1 MDSSNSPNTMQ
12 VSADNTMQV
21 SGSSFASGSVLKERY
36 RIEREIG
43 KGGFGIVYEATDL
56 YAGNQRVAVKT
67 LKHNL
72 DDYDVA
78 SKRFKREI
86 ELCQSIENIH
96 AVKIFDDG
104 IADNGTLFYV
114 MEYLE
119 GCALDTLIEKREKFT
134 FRETKAILVQVLEAL
149 AEAHDKGI
157 IHRDMKP
164 ANIWLTEKTAQNHTR
179 NYDVKVLDFGIAKA
193 IDKNTGENKL
203 TQTGTWMGSPSYM
216 SPEHLT
222 GREVT
227 PSSDIF
233 AIGLIAIEMITN
245 HLAVEGDTP
254 MEIAMEIIS
263 QNDIYIE
270 EWILNTSFGEIL
282 ANCVKKLPSARYKN
296 ARELL
301 DVFSAMDDDN
311 LRNEFNEAKLRRK
324 TSRRNSVVL
333 PAENS
338 GQQPES
344 VQDNATQNAQQK
356 KLINWIVAAF
366 CIVLIALVFI
376 LVMKLINM
384 KEEVERNPAEGV
396 ATTSASDQNSTINPS
411 AANPQAD
418 DHKPSEDVQPG
429 TDTAQ
434 EAAAQLEKDSDN
446 ADNKDTAQ
454 EAAAQPEK
462 DSDNADN
469 KADAQEA
476 AAQPEENS
484 HNLENE
490 NPQKENDK
498 FKKADAENGGKRT
511 KKNAEDAKIAAQIKT
526 ETAQIDAQLEAEQ
539 ALKNQEQKAKQEK
552 IEILTSE
559 LKAKSTA
566 SDKCLTTCLRDKSI
580 SEILSLKGE
589 KSGNVPNMYIH
600 SNGKTI
606 PGGTT
611 KESLEAIPNVKL
623 CKNICS

>member
-1 MDSSNSPNTMQ
+1 MQ
-12 VSADNTMQV
+12 ASADNTTQV

-56 YAGNQRVAVKT
+56 HTGNQRVAIKT

-78 SKRFKREI
+78 AKRFKREI

-164 ANIWLTEKTAQNHTR
+164 ANIWLTEKSTQNHTR
-179 NYDVKVLDFGIAKA
+179 DYDVKVLDFGIAKA

-282 ANCVKKLPSARYKN
+282 ANCVKKIPSARYKN

-301 DVFSAMDDDN
+301 DLFSAMDDDN

-324 TSRRNSVVL
+324 TSRINSVVL

-338 GQQPES
+338 DQQPES
-344 VQDNATQNAQQK
+344 VHDNATQKNQQK
-356 KLINWIVAAF
+356 KLLNWIVAAF
-366 CIVLIALVFI
+366 CVVLIALVVI
-376 LVMKLINM
+376 LMMKLISM
-384 KEEVERNPAEGV
+384 KEEVERNPDEV
-396 ATTSASDQNSTINPS
+396 VTTATASDKNSTIHPS

-418 DHKPSEDVQPG
+418 DHKPSENVQPG
-429 TDTAQ
+429 ADNTQ
-434 EAAAQLEKDSDN
+434 EAG
-446 ADNKDTAQ
+446 
-454 EAAAQPEK
+454 AQPEK

-469 KADAQEA
+469 KADAQEN

-511 KKNAEDAKIAAQIKT
+511 KKNAEKAKIAAQIKT
-526 ETAQIDAQLEAEQ
+526 EIAQIDAQLEAERAQ
-539 ALKNQEQKAKQEK
+539 KEQEQKAKQEK

-566 SDKCLTTCLRDKSI
+566 SNKCLTTCLRDKRI

-589 KSGNVPNMYIH
+589 KSGNVPEIYIH

-611 KESLEAIPNVKL
+611 KENLEAIPNVKL

>member
-1 MDSSNSPNTMQ
+1 MDSDSSNSPNTMQ
-12 VSADNTMQV
+12 ASADNTTQV

-56 YAGNQRVAVKT
+56 HTGNQRVAIKT

-78 SKRFKREI
+78 AKRFKREI

-104 IADNGTLFYV
+104 MADNGTLFYV

-164 ANIWLTEKTAQNHTR
+164 ANIWLTEKSTENHTR
-179 NYDVKVLDFGIAKA
+179 DYDVKVLDFGIAKA

-270 EWILNTSFGEIL
+270 EWILNTSFGKIL
-282 ANCVKKLPSARYKN
+282 ANCVKKIPSARYKN

-324 TSRRNSVVL
+324 TSRINSVVL

-338 GQQPES
+338 DQQPES
-344 VQDNATQNAQQK
+344 VHDNATQNNQQK

-366 CIVLIALVFI
+366 CVVLIALVVI
-376 LVMKLINM
+376 LMMKLISM
-384 KEEVERNPAEGV
+384 KEEVERNPDEVV
-396 ATTSASDQNSTINPS
+396 ATAAASDKNSTINPS

-418 DHKPSEDVQPG
+418 NQKPSENVQPG
-429 TDTAQ
+429 A
-434 EAAAQLEKDSDN
+434 
-446 ADNKDTAQ
+446 DTAQ

-462 DSDNADN
+462 DSDNTDN
-469 KADAQEA
+469 KADAQENT
-476 AAQPEENS
+476 AQPEENS

-490 NPQKENDK
+490 NHQKENDK

-526 ETAQIDAQLEAEQ
+526 EIAQIDAQLEAERAQ
-539 ALKNQEQKAKQEK
+539 KEQEQKAKQEK

-566 SDKCLTTCLRDKSI
+566 SDKCLTTCLRDKRI

-589 KSGNVPNMYIH
+589 KSGNVPEIYIH

-611 KESLEAIPNVKL
+611 KENLEAIPNVKL